1 MNVGINASN
10 VDVIEDCGRYP
21 MFIETRRKAVKYRLK
36 IFKLS
41 DEKYVKKCYKML
53 YYFDNLGHRNWV
65 ISIKNILYTYG
76 LAYIWEMQMVTN
88 DTCFLRELVQIMKD
102 QFLVEWKDG
111 INSNRKLS
119 NYVNFKTHFGCELI
133 YKFKIKNSH
142 LYL

>member
-21 MFIETRRKAVKYRLK
+21 MFIETRRKAVKYWLK

-88 DTCFLRELVQIMKD
+88 DTCFFVFERIGAENERSV
-102 QFLVEWKDG
+102 
-111 INSNRKLS
+111 
-119 NYVNFKTHFGCELI
+119 FGGMERR
-133 YKFKIKNSH
+133 YK
-142 LYL
+142 